1 MDQNQ
6 ATQTLTPSDRFPIGA
21 SVKSWTCNGRGPYLG
36 TVIEHAGP
44 YSLLVQEGSKIVF
57 VPTGL
62 VELAGTIDKENE

>member
-6 ATQTLTPSDRFPIGA
+6 ATQTLTPSSRFPIGA
-21 SVKSWTCNGRGPYLG
+21 TVKSWTCNGRGPYLG

-44 YSLLVQEGSKIVF
+44 YSLLVQEGSKIVI

-62 VELAGTIDKENE
+62 VELAEAIDKEDK